1 MKVPLVTINKIKVLI
16 LGASGMLGNTVL
28 RMLSQ
33 KDYYTVTGTIRSE
46 QYIDILPKKVRDL
59 VVCGIDA
66 DNQDSLMRLFEKVR
80 PDVVINCTG
89 LVKQLADVNNP
100 LVALPINSL
109 FPHRLAHI
117 CALSGARLVHM
128 STDCVFTGKKGMYTE
143 DDLPDATDLYGVS
156 KRLGEVNYSNAVTLR
171 TSIIGHELNGSRS
184 LIDWFLSQKVAIKGY
199 RQAIFSGLPTIE
211 IARIICEFVIPHT
224 QLKGVYHVSSNP
236 ISKYDLLLLVAK
248 IYEKK
253 IDINEDNDFVIDRS
267 LDSTKFREETGYNP
281 PSWESLITLM
291 HKFG

>member
-1 MKVPLVTINKIKVLI
+1 MQILV

-33 KDYYTVTGTIRSE
+33 IDGYTVTGTSRSR
-46 QYIDILPKKVRDL
+46 QAVGLLPEKVRDL
-59 VVCGIDA
+59 VICGIDA
-66 DNQDSLMRLFEKVR
+66 NNLDNLMRLFDEVR

-117 CALSGARLVHM
+117 CSLSDARLVHM
-128 STDCVFTGKKGMYTE
+128 STDCVFRGNKGMYSEE
-143 DDLPDATDLYGVS
+143 DVPDANDLYAVS
-156 KRLGEVNYSNAVTLR
+156 KRLGEVDYSNALTLR

-184 LIDWFLSQKVAIKGY
+184 LVDWFLTQEVAIRGY

-211 IARIICEFVIPHT
+211 IARVISEFVIPRA
-224 QLKGVYHVSSNP
+224 QMQGIYHLSSDP
-236 ISKYDLLLLVAK
+236 ISKYDLLLLIAK
-248 IYEKK
+248 IYKKK
-253 IDINEDNDFVIDRS
+253 IKINEDNAVIIDRS
-267 LDSTKFREETGYNP
+267 LDSTRFREETGYNP
-281 PSWESLITLM
+281 PSWESLITSM
-291 HKFG
+291 HEFG